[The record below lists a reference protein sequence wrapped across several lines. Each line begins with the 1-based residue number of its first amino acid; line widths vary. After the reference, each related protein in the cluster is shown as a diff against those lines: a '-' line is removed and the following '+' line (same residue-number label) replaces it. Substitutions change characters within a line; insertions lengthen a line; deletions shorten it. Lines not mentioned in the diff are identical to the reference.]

1 ETMKH
6 LNRGACEAMIEA
18 GAHSATDVT
27 GFGLLGHLRNL
38 LAASGVSAVI
48 RFGDVPVIEA
58 ARTYV
63 REGAA
68 PGGTHANWR
77 FLNDW
82 VAYAAG
88 LTKEDQLLLADAQP
102 SGGLLIALPKERV
115 PALLDGL
122 ARQKTLA
129 HAVVGEI
136 VAGTA
141 GHIRVVA

>member
-1 ETMKH
+1 M
-6 LNRGACEAMIEA
+6 LEA
-18 GAHSATDVT
+18 GAHAATDIT

-48 RFGDVPVIEA
+48 RNGAVPFIEA

-63 REGAA
+63 REGNA

-82 VAYAAG
+82 VAYDAA
-88 LTKEDQLLLADAQP
+88 LSKEDQLLLADAQT
-102 SGGLLIALPKERV
+102 SGGMLIALPADRV
-115 PALLDGL
+115 PTLLEAL
-122 ARQKTLA
+122 ARERTLA
-129 HAVVGEI
+129 RAVVGEI
-136 VAGTA
+136 VTGPA